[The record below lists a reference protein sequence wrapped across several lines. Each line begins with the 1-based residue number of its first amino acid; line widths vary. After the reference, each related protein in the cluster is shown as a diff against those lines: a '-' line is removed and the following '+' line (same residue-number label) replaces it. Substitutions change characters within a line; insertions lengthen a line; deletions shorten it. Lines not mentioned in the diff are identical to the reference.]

1 MRNSRE
7 RIETL
12 ERFIK
17 KKSDFKNITNI
28 LNSIKKAAYN
38 KKPIADKILK
48 VFLFIFVAIPAF
60 FSLLGDKDKRRR

>member
-17 KKSDFKNITNI
+17 KKSDFENIINI

-38 KKPIADKILK
+38 EKPIDGKILIK
-48 VFLFIFVAIPAF
+48 TEV
-60 FSLLGDKDKRRR
+60 KKNEY

>member
-38 KKPIADKILK
+38 KKPIADKILIK
-48 VFLFIFVAIPAF
+48 TEV
-60 FSLLGDKDKRRR
+60 KKNEY